1 MIRVASIVLL
11 LITAGCT
18 GFENHPATRAST
30 QAQLPPGDPQNQCR
44 ARTDAYLAFFGVEPG
59 SVEKYGYVPIYEIGP
74 NDEHVVGYEQ
84 AVKLQTCPE
93 SSRIVIRMDTGC
105 RLSQAY
111 TTGDCPVGAL
121 PAF

>member
-18 GFENHPATRAST
+18 GFESHPATRAST
-30 QAQLPPGDPQNQCR
+30 QAQLPPGDPQHQCR

-59 SVEKYGYVPIYEIGP
+59 SVEKYGHVLIYEVSPGDAVI
-74 NDEHVVGYEQ
+74 VGHEQ
-84 AVKLQTCPE
+84 AVKLKSCPE

-105 RLSQAY
+105 RLTQAY
-111 TTGDCPVGAL
+111 TTGDCPVEGL

>member
-1 MIRVASIVLL
+1 MIRAGVLALL
-11 LITAGCT
+11 LAVAGCS
-18 GFENHPATRAST
+18 GFESHPATRAST
-30 QAQLPPGDPQNQCR
+30 QAQLPPGDPLNQCR

-84 AVKLQTCPE
+84 AVKLQSCPE
-93 SSRIVIRMDTGC
+93 SSRIVIHMDTGC
-105 RLSQAY
+105 RLTRAY
-111 TTGDCPVGAL
+111 TTGDCPVGGL